1 MHTLQTFQAIINSSV
16 FGVFIYQEE
25 GKIVFANK
33 RIAEILGYD
42 SPDELLGKSIFEII
56 GANKEEIKEA
66 IKRRTQGEA
75 FVLEYKERFLLSK
88 SNAIIPVSVFAYTV
102 EYNNKPSGLVLILDK
117 TKEKSYE
124 KLFFTLSQI
133 NQLIVR

>member
-33 RIAEILGYD
+33 HIAEILGYD

-75 FVLEYKERFLLSK
+75 FVLEYKEHFLLSK

-102 EYNNKPSGLVLILDK
+102 EY
-117 TKEKSYE
+117 
-124 KLFFTLSQI
+124 
-133 NQLIVR
+133 

>member
-33 RIAEILGYD
+33 RFCKLLDFEEEK
-42 SPDELLGKSIFEII
+42 ELLGKKITEFLPPDMVDMEKIENII
-56 GANKEEIKEA
+56 HM
-66 IKRRTQGEA
+66 RTQGKQFSVEFA
-75 FVLEYKERFLLSK
+75 EHYFKSK

-102 EYNNKPSGLVLILDK
+102 EYNNKPSG
-117 TKEKSYE
+117 
-124 KLFFTLSQI
+124 
-133 NQLIVR
+133 